1 MTSTVTPAKT
11 MVMRSAAILSAVV
24 MAIVMAG
31 CSSGPT
37 PHASTSTS
45 VTEDHRIDEHHH
57 HHIEPSKRNTDSGP
71 ERVGVRRANPLRL
84 PPRILAAGSG

>member
-1 MTSTVTPAKT
+1 MTPTVTPAKT
-11 MVMRSAAILSAVV
+11 MLMRSAAILSAVV

-31 CSSGPT
+31 CSSGPAT
-37 PHASTSTS
+37 ACEHIDLGHQ
-45 VTEDHRIDEHHH
+45 DHRIDEHH